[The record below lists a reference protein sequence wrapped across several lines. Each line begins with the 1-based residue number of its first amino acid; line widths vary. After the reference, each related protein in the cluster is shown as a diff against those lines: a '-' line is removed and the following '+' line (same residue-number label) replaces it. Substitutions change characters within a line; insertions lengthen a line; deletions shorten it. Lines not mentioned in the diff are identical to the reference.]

1 MYIIQS
7 GCTIEAVM
15 CPMTMRH
22 ATMASDYYK
31 IGLRRHY
38 SLIVRLERWVSWKWK
53 PCKFFAKTTYV
64 KFLVYCLY

>member
-38 SLIVRLERWVSWKWK
+38 SLIVRLERWVPILEMEALQILRKN
-53 PCKFFAKTTYV
+53 YIV
-64 KFLVYCLY
+64 R

>member
-7 GCTIEAVM
+7 GYTIEAVM

-22 ATMASDYYK
+22 ATMASDFYK

-38 SLIVRLERWVSWKWK
+38 SLIVRLEMGILEMEALQILRKN
-53 PCKFFAKTTYV
+53 YIR
-64 KFLVYCLY
+64 